1 MKEKQTKPIKVEQL
15 NSYYEESRGLE
26 RDLINEFIRSRK
38 TAWRVAGAAGLFGLF
53 GMICGIVGFSQ
64 PAPTPLVLR
73 VDNTTGAVDVISIMR
88 EHEESYGEVVD
99 RYWLN
104 QYVLNRETYDYDTI
118 QLNYDTTALLSA
130 AAVQQEYYKIYEGE
144 KARDKV
150 LSNKARITVKVRSIQ
165 PNGLGQATVR
175 FTTRQLDSSGAATG
189 PKQHHIA
196 TIGYTYVGAPMKSSD
211 RLLNPLGFQVTSYR
225 SDPEILLND

>member
-1 MKEKQTKPIKVEQL
+1 MKTKQTKPVKAEQL

-26 RDLINEFIRSRK
+26 RDLISEFIRSRR
-38 TAWRVAGAAGLFGLF
+38 TAWRVAGAVGLFGLF
-53 GMICGIVGFSQ
+53 GMICGVVGFSQ

-73 VDNTTGAVDVISIMR
+73 VDNATGAVDVISIMR
-88 EHEESYGEVVD
+88 EHETSYGEVVD

-130 AAVQQEYYKIYEGE
+130 AAVQQEYLKIYEGE
-144 KARDKV
+144 NARDKV

-175 FTTRQLDSSGAATG
+175 FTTQQHDSTGAAG
-189 PKQHHIA
+189 AKQHQIA
-196 TIGYTYVGAPMKSSD
+196 TIGYTYVGSPMKSSD

>member
-1 MKEKQTKPIKVEQL
+1 MRKNQAKPVKAEQL
-15 NSYYEESRGLE
+15 KSYYEESRGLE
-26 RDLINEFIRSRK
+26 RDLIGEFIKSRK
-38 TAWRVAGAAGLFGLF
+38 TAWRVAGVVGVFGLF
-53 GMICGIVGFSQ
+53 GMICGVVGFSQ

-73 VDNTTGAVDVISIMR
+73 VDNTTGAVDVISVMR
-88 EHEESYGEVVD
+88 EHETSYGEVVD

-104 QYVLNRETYDYDTI
+104 QYILNRETYDYDTI

-130 AAVQQEYYKIYEGE
+130 PTVQQEFYKIYEGE
-144 KARDKV
+144 DARDKV

-165 PNGLGQATVR
+165 PNGRGQATVR
-175 FTTRQLDSSGAATG
+175 FTTQQHDATG
-189 PKQHHIA
+189 AVGQKQHQIA

-225 SDPEILLND
+225 ADPEILLNN

>member
-1 MKEKQTKPIKVEQL
+1 
-15 NSYYEESRGLE
+15 EESRGLE
-26 RDLINEFIRSRK
+26 RELINEFVRSRR
-38 TAWRVAGAAGLFGLF
+38 TAWRVANVVGIFGLF
-53 GMICGIVGFSQ
+53 GMICGVVGFSQ

-73 VDNTTGAVDVISIMR
+73 VDNTTGAVDVISVMR
-88 EHEESYGEVVD
+88 EHETSYGEVVD

-118 QLNYDTTALLSA
+118 QLNYDTTALLST
-130 AAVQQEYYKIYEGE
+130 AAVQQEFYKIYEGE
-144 KARDKV
+144 DARDKV

-165 PNGLGQATVR
+165 PNGRGQATVR
-175 FTTRQLDSSGAATG
+175 FTTQQHDSTGAVG
-189 PKQHHIA
+189 VKQHQIA

-225 SDPEILLND
+225 TDPEILLNN

>member
-1 MKEKQTKPIKVEQL
+1 MRKKEAKPVKAERL

-26 RDLINEFIRSRK
+26 RELINEFIKSRK
-38 TAWRVAGAAGLFGLF
+38 TAWWVAGAVGILGLL
-53 GMICGIVGFSQ
+53 GMMCGVVGFSQ

-73 VDNTTGAVDVISIMR
+73 VDNATGAVDVISVMR
-88 EHEESYGEVVD
+88 EHETSYGEVVD
-99 RYWLN
+99 KYWLN

-118 QLNYDTTALLSA
+118 QLSYDTAALLSA
-130 AAVQQEYYKIYEGE
+130 PTVQQEFYKIYEGE
-144 KARDKV
+144 NARDQV
-150 LSNKARITVKVRSIQ
+150 LSDKARIVVKVRSIQ

-175 FTTRQLDSSGAATG
+175 FTTQQHNSNGAIEQ
-189 PKQHHIA
+189 KQHHIA

-225 SDPEILLND
+225 SDPEILLNN

>member
-1 MKEKQTKPIKVEQL
+1 MKTKQAKPVKAEQL
-15 NSYYEESRGLE
+15 SSYYEESRGLE
-26 RDLINEFIRSRK
+26 RDLINEFIRSRR
-38 TAWRVAGAAGLFGLF
+38 TAWRVASTLGLFGLF
-53 GMICGIVGFSQ
+53 GMICGVVGFSQ

-88 EHEESYGEVVD
+88 EHETSYGEVVD

-130 AAVQQEYYKIYEGE
+130 ASVQQEYYKIYDGE
-144 KARDKV
+144 NARDKV

-175 FTTRQLDSSGAATG
+175 FTTQQLDSNGATTG
-189 PKQHHIA
+189 PKQHQIA
-196 TIGYTYVGAPMKSSD
+196 TISYTYIGAPMKSSD

>member
-1 MKEKQTKPIKVEQL
+1 MRKKEAKPVKAERL

-26 RDLINEFIRSRK
+26 RELINEFMKSRR
-38 TAWRVAGAAGLFGLF
+38 TAWRVVGAFSILGFL
-53 GMICGIVGFSQ
+53 GMICGVIGFYQ

-73 VDNTTGAVDVISIMR
+73 VDNSTGAIDVVTIMR
-88 EHEESYGEVVD
+88 DHETSYGEVVD
-99 RYWLN
+99 KYWLN

-130 AAVQQEYYKIYEGE
+130 PKVQQEFYKIYDGE
-144 KARDKV
+144 NARDKV
-150 LSNKARITVKVRSIQ
+150 LSNRSRITVKVRSIQ
-165 PNGLGQATVR
+165 PNGRGQATVR
-175 FTTRQLDSSGAATG
+175 FTTQQQDSNGSTG
-189 PKQHHIA
+189 KKEDQIA

-225 SDPEILLND
+225 ADPEIVLNN